1 MLHKTRGVVLS
12 YFRYRETSVIVR
24 IYTEEFGLQSYLVNG
39 VRSAK
44 SKTNRIAFFQPLTLL
59 DMVVYYKPD
68 KDLHRLSEVKI
79 NYPFQHI
86 PFDIAKSSMALFV
99 SEMLTKTLKEE
110 AGNPTLFHFLEESVR
125 YLEEAEAD
133 YENFHLAFLLKLAF
147 FLGFGPA
154 NAREFE
160 TQLQEQR
167 YPFLPD
173 ESAEKALNSF
183 LRQRL
188 GASVKISRQ
197 TRAELLDALVA
208 FYQIHIDSLGEIKS
222 LAVLREV
229 LS

>member
-1 MLHKTRGVVLS
+1 MLHKTRGIVLS
-12 YFRYRETSVIVR
+12 YLRYRETSIIVR
-24 IYTEEFGLQSYLVNG
+24 VYTEEFGLQSYLVNG

-79 NYPFQHI
+79 AQPFQHI

-110 AGNPTLFHFLEESVR
+110 ASNPSLYHFLVDSVLH
-125 YLEEAEAD
+125 LEEAETG
-133 YENFHLAFLLKLAF
+133 YENFHIAFLLKLAF

-154 NAREFE
+154 SAREFE
-160 TQLQEQR
+160 GQLQEQK

-173 ESAEKALNSF
+173 EAAEKALNVI

-188 GASVKISRQ
+188 GAPVKITRQ

-208 FYQIHIDSLGEIKS
+208 FYRIHIDSLGEIKS
-222 LAVLREV
+222 LTVLREV